1 MKVTIEKVSFSAK
14 PVFANLMQ
22 LYLYDSSEYDGWD
35 ITEHGFFRYGYIDHY
50 WTEDGRY
57 PFFIR
62 VNGRLAG
69 CAMIRTIFGP
79 TPADN
84 YYSMAEFFIMRKYR
98 GQGVGKIAALK
109 FLDMFQGNWHIGQTS
124 GNKPAQAFWR
134 KLIAEYT
141 NCNFSE
147 AEMPD
152 EDFPWLKGPVQ
163 KFAAHGKTLVYLVR
177 HAQSTYTPDEVGR
190 PLTEKGLRES
200 KLVASALEYEQL
212 DAVFSSPYRR
222 AIQTVEPLAEQMGK
236 TIERIEDLRE
246 RLLAAGDVDFDEA
259 ALKTWK
265 DFEFSYPGGE
275 SNKEAQ
281 ARGVEALR
289 QVVQSNPGKRLAI
302 GTHGTLMGLMLNH
315 YNPDEYNYNFWRKL
329 DMPDIYLL
337 VFEGSNYQWST
348 QIWKRRG

>member
-1 MKVTIEKVSFSAK
+1 MKVTIEKVSFADK
-14 PVFANLMQ
+14 PVFSNLMQ

-69 CAMIRTIFGP
+69 CAMIRTVFGP
-79 TPADN
+79 TRADN

-98 GQGVGKIAALK
+98 GQGVGKVTALK

-134 KLIAEYT
+134 KLIGNYT
-141 NCNFSE
+141 AGSFSE
-147 AEMPD
+147 SELPD

-163 KFAAHGKTLVYLVR
+163 KFVARGRTLVYIVR
-177 HAQSTYTPDEVGR
+177 HAQSTPSADEAGR
-190 PLTEKGLRES
+190 PLTEKGLRDS
-200 KLVASALEYEQL
+200 KQVARALEYEQL
-212 DAVFSSPYRR
+212 DAVYSSPYRR
-222 AIQTVEPLAEQMGK
+222 AIQTVEPLDQEVQLVQ
-236 TIERIEDLRE
+236 DLRE
-246 RLLAAGDVDFDEA
+246 RSLAAGAVDFDEA

-265 DFEFSYPGGE
+265 DFSYSYPGGE
-275 SNKEAQ
+275 SNGEAQ
-281 ARGVEALR
+281 VRGVKALEEL
-289 QVVQSNPGKRLAI
+289 VKANEGKRIAV
-302 GTHGTLMGLMLNH
+302 GTHGTLMGLILNH
-315 YNPDEYNYNFWRKL
+315 FDPKEYNHAFCRGL
-329 DMPDIYLL
+329 DTPDIYLL
-337 VFEGSNYQWST
+337 VFDGSEYQWST